1 MDIEILLVNQ
11 NDNSVLNRGEL
22 SGKLAEKGFTLTY
35 ITNVDLKS
43 KNIIRELDK
52 CADNTEKPSVV
63 IVANALSEKGAD
75 NFKKN
80 FSEVVANAE
89 RAEKPNV
96 PKNYWKKRSKALKNA
111 KKLKL
116 SDEKV
121 EQIKDSFKLY
131 RKKSKIFNLGDL
143 GSGYKGFCFIYKGI
157 KVAVLPGTKYSQN
170 NAEDMIP
177 TAAQKAIEVFKIN
190 EEKYPGGFSRVE
202 YIPPKKG
209 IKYRLIP
216 MRGDGVREVAR
227 KSVALVSLVVF
238 IGALS
243 MLFYN
248 MVYLSYENK
257 QKMNSIQTIYHNT
270 NNTGDSGNSKGDDKP
285 SAGEKI
291 DWSKLKDINDEIVGW
306 VEIND
311 TNIDYPVM
319 YHEGDSRSSQYY
331 LYRDYR
337 GNPSDWGSVFV
348 DYRSTES
355 VKSKNVILHGH
366 HMNDGTMFA
375 DMLKY
380 GGYSIDMDFYKK
392 APTITFNT
400 PEGNGTYK
408 IISVFK
414 TNTLSSHGEF
424 FNYMIGAFQNE
435 KDFMN
440 YVYDVRV
447 RSLVNC
453 PVDVNEDD
461 TLLTLS
467 TCSYEYTDFR
477 TVIVARKVRNGES
490 TKVDVS
496 QASANN
502 NAVWPQV
509 YYDRNGGTRPEV
521 TDFCTAY
528 DAGKID
534 WYSGDYDFKDQK
546 VVEPTTAP
554 APTDAQGNT
563 VQTTQPT
570 TAQPT
575 TAPKVYVTVK
585 FINYDGSQISEQK
598 VEVGKAAKAP
608 EDPVKPSDDEYDYV
622 FKGWQLDF
630 SKVNSDMTIAPN
642 FEPVAKEQPTEPQDK
657 EELQQ

>member
-11 NDNSVLNRGEL
+11 NDDTAVDNSEL
-22 SGKLAEKGFTLTY
+22 SGKLAENSFMLTY
-35 ITNVDLKS
+35 VTPVGFKS
-43 KNIIRELDK
+43 KQIIAALDK
-52 CADNTEKPSVV
+52 CADNEEKPAVV
-63 IVANALSEKGAD
+63 IVANALSDKGAD
-75 NFKKN
+75 SFKRH
-80 FSEVVANAE
+80 FSEVVEQAE
-89 RAEKPNV
+89 RAERVKV
-96 PKNYWKKRSKALKNA
+96 PKDYWKKHDKALKNA

-121 EQIKDSFKLY
+121 QEIKDSFKLY

-143 GSGYKGFCFIYKGI
+143 GNGCKGFCFMYKGMR
-157 KVAVLPGTKYSQN
+157 VAVLPRTKYSLN
-170 NAEDMIP
+170 NTEDMIV
-177 TAAQKAIEVFKIN
+177 AAALKAIEVFEYN
-190 EEKYPGGFSRVE
+190 EAEYPGGFSKVE
-202 YIPPKKG
+202 YVPPRKG
-209 IKYRLIP
+209 FKYCFIP
-216 MRGDGVREVAR
+216 MRGDSGKDVAR
-227 KSVALVSLVVF
+227 KSVALVSLAVF

-248 MVYLSYENK
+248 MVYLSYQNK
-257 QKMNSIQTIYHNT
+257 EKMNDIQMIYHNT
-270 NNTGDSGNSKGDDKP
+270 TDNSSSQEGDKKP
-285 SAGEKI
+285 TEEEKV
-291 DWSKLKDINDEIVGW
+291 DWAKLRDINKEIVGW

-311 TNIDYPVM
+311 TQIDYPVL

-331 LYRDYR
+331 LYRDYK
-337 GNPSDWGSVFV
+337 GNPDDWGSVFI
-348 DYRSTES
+348 DYRSTKS
-355 VKSKNVILHGH
+355 TKSKNVIMHGH

-380 GGYSIDMDFYKK
+380 GRYSIDMDFYKK
-392 APTITFNT
+392 SPTITFNT
-400 PEGNGTYK
+400 PDENATYK

-424 FNYMIGAFQNE
+424 FNYMIGEFQNE

-440 YVYDVRV
+440 YVYNVRV
-447 RSLVNC
+447 RSMVNC

-461 TLLTLS
+461 SLITLS

-477 TVIVARKVRNGES
+477 TVIVARKVRKGES
-490 TKVDVS
+490 AKVDVS

-509 YYDRNGGTRPEV
+509 YYDRNGGTRPTV

-528 DAGKID
+528 DAGQID

-546 VVEPTTAP
+546 IVEATTAP
-554 APTDAQGNT
+554 VATDAQGNT
-563 VQTTQPT
+563 VKPTQPT

-575 TAPKVYVTVK
+575 TQAKVYVTVK
-585 FINYDGSQISEQK
+585 FINFDGSLISEQK

-608 EDPVKPSDDEYDYV
+608 ADPVQPSDDYYDYI

-630 SKVNSDMTIAPN
+630 SKVYSDMTIAPN
-642 FEPVAKEQPTEPQDK
+642 FEPVLKQQPTDSVS
-657 EELQQ
+657 EEVMSE

>member
-11 NDNSVLNRGEL
+11 NDDTAVDNSEL
-22 SGKLAEKGFTLTY
+22 SGKLAENGFMLTY
-35 ITNVDLKS
+35 VTPVGFKS
-43 KNIIRELDK
+43 KQIIAALDK
-52 CADNTEKPSVV
+52 CADNEEKPAVV
-63 IVANALSEKGAD
+63 IVANALSDKGAD
-75 NFKKN
+75 SFKRH
-80 FSEVVANAE
+80 FSEVVEQAE
-89 RAEKPNV
+89 RAERVKV
-96 PKNYWKKRSKALKNA
+96 PKDYWKKHDKALKNA

-121 EQIKDSFKLY
+121 QGIKDSFKLY

-143 GSGYKGFCFIYKGI
+143 GNGCKGFCFMYKGMR
-157 KVAVLPGTKYSQN
+157 VAVLPRTKYSLN
-170 NAEDMIP
+170 NTEDMIV
-177 TAAQKAIEVFKIN
+177 AAALKAIEVFEYN
-190 EEKYPGGFSRVE
+190 EAEYPGGFSKVE
-202 YIPPKKG
+202 YVPPRKG
-209 IKYRLIP
+209 FKYRFIP
-216 MRGDGVREVAR
+216 MRGDSGKDVAR
-227 KSVALVSLVVF
+227 KSVALVSLAVF

-248 MVYLSYENK
+248 MVYLSYQNK
-257 QKMNSIQTIYHNT
+257 EKMNDIQMIYHNT
-270 NNTGDSGNSKGDDKP
+270 TDNSSSQEGDKKP
-285 SAGEKI
+285 TEEEKV
-291 DWSKLKDINDEIVGW
+291 DWAKLKDINKEIVGW

-311 TNIDYPVM
+311 TQIDYPVL

-331 LYRDYR
+331 LYRDYK
-337 GNPSDWGSVFV
+337 GNPDDWGSVFI
-348 DYRSTES
+348 DYRSTKS
-355 VKSKNVILHGH
+355 TKSKNVIMHGH

-380 GGYSIDMDFYKK
+380 GRYSIDMDFYKK
-392 APTITFNT
+392 SPTITFNT
-400 PEGNGTYK
+400 PDENATYK

-424 FNYMIGAFQNE
+424 FNYMIGEFQNE

-440 YVYDVRV
+440 YVYNVRV
-447 RSLVNC
+447 RSMVNC

-461 TLLTLS
+461 SLITLS

-477 TVIVARKVRNGES
+477 TVIVARKVRKGES
-490 TKVDVS
+490 AKVDVS

-509 YYDRNGGTRPEV
+509 YYDRNGGTRPTV

-528 DAGKID
+528 DAGQID

-546 VVEPTTAP
+546 IVEATTAP
-554 APTDAQGNT
+554 VATDAQGNT
-563 VQTTQPT
+563 VKPTQPT

-575 TAPKVYVTVK
+575 TQAKVYVTVK
-585 FINYDGSQISEQK
+585 FINFDGSLISEQK

-608 EDPVKPSDDEYDYV
+608 ADPVQPSDDYYDYI

-630 SKVNSDMTIAPN
+630 SKVYSDMTIAPN
-642 FEPVAKEQPTEPQDK
+642 FEPVLKQQPTDAVS
-657 EELQQ
+657 EEVMSE

>member
-11 NDNSVLNRGEL
+11 NDDTAVDNSEL
-22 SGKLAEKGFTLTY
+22 SGKLAENSFMLTY
-35 ITNVDLKS
+35 VTPVGFKS
-43 KNIIRELDK
+43 KQIIAALDK
-52 CADNTEKPSVV
+52 CADNEEKPAVV
-63 IVANALSEKGAD
+63 IVANALSDKGAD
-75 NFKKN
+75 SFKRH
-80 FSEVVANAE
+80 FSEVVEQAE
-89 RAEKPNV
+89 RAERVKV
-96 PKNYWKKRSKALKNA
+96 PKDYWKKHDKALKNA

-121 EQIKDSFKLY
+121 QEIKDSFKLY

-143 GSGYKGFCFIYKGI
+143 GNGCKGFCFMYKGMR
-157 KVAVLPGTKYSQN
+157 VAVLPRTKYSLN
-170 NAEDMIP
+170 NTEDMIV
-177 TAAQKAIEVFKIN
+177 AAALKAIEVFEYN
-190 EEKYPGGFSRVE
+190 EAEYPGGFSKVE
-202 YIPPKKG
+202 YVPPRKG
-209 IKYRLIP
+209 FKYRFIP
-216 MRGDGVREVAR
+216 MRGDSGKDVAR
-227 KSVALVSLVVF
+227 KSVALVSLAVF

-248 MVYLSYENK
+248 MVYLSYQNK
-257 QKMNSIQTIYHNT
+257 EKMNDIQMIYHNT
-270 NNTGDSGNSKGDDKP
+270 TDNSSSQEGDKKP
-285 SAGEKI
+285 TEEEKV
-291 DWSKLKDINDEIVGW
+291 DWAKLKDINKEIVGW

-311 TNIDYPVM
+311 TQIDYPVL

-331 LYRDYR
+331 LYRDYK
-337 GNPSDWGSVFV
+337 GNPDDWGSVFI
-348 DYRSTES
+348 DYRSTKS
-355 VKSKNVILHGH
+355 TKSKNVIMHGH

-380 GGYSIDMDFYKK
+380 GRYSIDMDFYKK
-392 APTITFNT
+392 SPTITFNT
-400 PEGNGTYK
+400 PEENATYK

-424 FNYMIGAFQNE
+424 FNYMIGEFQNE

-440 YVYDVRV
+440 YVYNVRV
-447 RSLVNC
+447 RSMVNC

-461 TLLTLS
+461 SLITLS

-477 TVIVARKVRNGES
+477 TVIVARKVRKGES
-490 TKVDVS
+490 AKVDVS

-509 YYDRNGGTRPEV
+509 YYDRNGGTRPTV

-528 DAGKID
+528 DAGQID

-546 VVEPTTAP
+546 IVEATTAP
-554 APTDAQGNT
+554 VATDAQGNT
-563 VQTTQPT
+563 VKPTQPT

-575 TAPKVYVTVK
+575 TQAKVYVTVK
-585 FINYDGSQISEQK
+585 FINFDGSLISEQK

-608 EDPVKPSDDEYDYV
+608 ADPVQPSDDYYDYI

-630 SKVNSDMTIAPN
+630 SKVYSDMTIAPN
-642 FEPVAKEQPTEPQDK
+642 FEPVLKQQPTDAVS
-657 EELQQ
+657 EEVMSE